1 MLDAVI
7 IKIGRSPNNDYV
19 VNNMTVSR
27 EHAVLEVDDG
37 HIIVKDVGSKSGT
50 YVVVNDKLEKTSYKE
65 VTERDVIIVGDEK
78 LYVKDIISAASK
90 KNREA
95 VYVRNPLTG
104 EIVKK

>member
-1 MLDAVI
+1 MI
-7 IKIGRSPNNDYV
+7 IKIGRGPSNDFV

-27 EHAVLEVDDG
+27 QHAVLEIIDG
-37 HIIVKDVGSKSGT
+37 HIVIKDAGSKSGT
-50 YVVVNDKLEKTSYKE
+50 YVVVGDSIEKTTYKE

-78 LYVKDIISAASK
+78 LYVRDIIAAVSK

-95 VYVRNPLTG
+95 VYKRNPMTG